1 MQRRTL
7 RVGAFVFQTVYSQWE
22 RGGGEQARAPRVGE
36 GNGQPLSSYQSEGK
50 GAWGRY
56 DPPPIPFVPWGYR
69 SLEPG
74 EKGSFW
80 RPEGGVI

>member
-56 DPPPIPFVPWGYR
+56 DPPPRFHSSLGGTGAWSQVRRDPF
-69 SLEPG
+69 
-74 EKGSFW
+74 
-80 RPEGGVI
+80 GGLRVG